1 MRFEN
6 HRKEKRNQLRTLIA
20 SIGLPIH
27 LLKSLPQGISGDFM
41 SVVSVKI
48 PKRVKEKMKEYGDVV
63 NWPEEI
69 RGSIIAK
76 IEEVERS
83 RALEEAIKLL
93 EGIPSTPRGTARSLV
108 REDRDSH

>member
-1 MRFEN
+1 
-6 HRKEKRNQLRTLIA
+6 
-20 SIGLPIH
+20 
-27 LLKSLPQGISGDFM
+27 M

-48 PKRVKEKMKEYGDVV
+48 PKRVKEKMKEYGDIV

-69 RGSIIAK
+69 RESIIAK

-83 RALEEAIKLL
+83 KALDEAIKLL
-93 EGIPSTPRGTARSLV
+93 EGIPSTPRGTARALM